1 MTTATMD
8 TPATTPTTT
17 TTEQASSTPAPQVPQ
32 PVTPSPAAVPP
43 AVAGD
48 AAAAPEA
55 TPQAAPVEYALT
67 LPQDSFLEPS
77 AVERVTAFAK
87 AEHLAPESA
96 QKVLDLAHA
105 EQTALVE
112 KQKADYTAKIT
123 GWETAV
129 KADPELGGANFSRTL
144 TRTVAVLD
152 RFGDQE
158 LKEALKSTGFGN
170 YPALVRFVDKVGAAM
185 ANDSPVGGPSSGSPT
200 PKSDAQALYPN
211 MNP

>member
-1 MTTATMD
+1 MSTATLE
-8 TPATTPTTT
+8 TPAT
-17 TTEQASSTPAPQVPQ
+17 ATPAPVETPAPATPPAQAAPVP
-32 PVTPSPAAVPP
+32 PSPAAVPP

-48 AAAAPEA
+48 AAAAPA
-55 TPQAAPVEYALT
+55 VTPQAAPVEYALT

-87 AEHLAPESA
+87 AENLAPASA
-96 QKVLDLAHA
+96 QKVLELAQA
-105 EQTALVE
+105 ENAAFVE

-170 YPALVRFVDKVGAAM
+170 YPALVRFVDKIGAAM
-185 ANDSPVGGPSSGSPT
+185 ANDTPTGGNAGLTPSK
-200 PKSDAQALYPN
+200 KSDAQALYPN

>member
-1 MTTATMD
+1 MSTATMD
-8 TPATTPTTT
+8 APATSTPETTP
-17 TTEQASSTPAPQVPQ
+17 ASSTPAPQVPQ
-32 PVTPSPAAVPP
+32 PATPTPAAVPP

-48 AAAAPEA
+48 AAAAPGA

-87 AEHLAPESA
+87 AEHLAPVAA
-96 QKVLDLAHA
+96 QKVLDLAQA
-105 EQTALVE
+105 ENAAFVE

-170 YPALVRFVDKVGAAM
+170 YPALVRFVDKIGAAM
-185 ANDSPVGGPSSGSPT
+185 ANDGIVNSGHAASDTKPIADLLYPSSAG
-200 PKSDAQALYPN
+200 K
-211 MNP
+211 